1 MAKQKAKA
9 IDDLL
14 ETGQLIELREIITGL
29 DNSSLDRLQK
39 LMKDPH
45 EFALEISDLLPF
57 SIRQLIEKGSINIA
71 DLLPFFED
79 IIQESIQRNPE
90 RLANLL
96 FPIMGPAIRKAVSED
111 LRKMIESLNK
121 GLESGISPKHLKW
134 RTQALFSQKSYTEIM
149 LSKAYVFHVKHIFL
163 IHKETALLLH
173 QVRDQKIAAIE
184 ADMVASMLS
193 AITDFVQDS
202 FHTSARENVET
213 IKIGETNLWIEEG
226 PYAVIAAVVEGNP
239 PPALRQTMQ
248 EAVEAVHYNHHADL
262 EKFSGETSIFEHTE
276 KFLKNCLQSEKVEK
290 KSKPPYFALI
300 LIFILLGVSGYF
312 LVKHFQNKSRHNAII
327 ETFRNE
333 PGYLISHNTIQ
344 NNQLVLHG
352 LRDALAK
359 PPQLL
364 LSTLAFE
371 IENVDFRFQEFV
383 STDSAFVIKR
393 AIEVLNPTASVALK
407 FQSGVLT
414 ISGKADENWVSE
426 VNNTYHKVWGVKA
439 LRWELAQAAAPKR
452 DLSWIIKDIEA
463 YNFIF
468 EFNDV
473 SMNEVQKRQ
482 FEKLKSTAL
491 LLDEFNQTQGE
502 KHLIMIE
509 SFTSKA
515 SNKAANTR
523 VALSRAESF
532 MEMLNKAGVPAGL
545 MEATVEYNEDLT
557 TPMPVRSV
565 GFEVVKKTK

>member
-1 MAKQKAKA
+1 MAEQKVK
-9 IDDLL
+9 DVGNLL
-14 ETGQLIELREIITGL
+14 EKTQLKELREIITGL
-29 DNSSLDRLQK
+29 DNTSLERLQK
-39 LMKDPH
+39 LMTDPH

-57 SIRQLIEKGSINIA
+57 SIRRLIEKGSINIA

-79 IIQESIQRNPE
+79 IIQESIQRNPQ

-134 RTQALFSQKSYTEIM
+134 RMQALFSQKSYTEIM

-173 QVRDQKIAAIE
+173 QVRDPKIASIE
-184 ADMVASMLS
+184 ADMIASMLS

-202 FHTSARENVET
+202 FQTSTRENVET

-239 PPALRQTMQ
+239 PPRLRQTMQ
-248 EAVEAVHYNHHADL
+248 EAIEAVHYNHRADL
-262 EKFSGETSIFEHTE
+262 EKFSGETSVFEHTE

-300 LIFILLGVSGYF
+300 LLFIALGVAGYF
-312 LVKHFQNKSRHNAII
+312 LVQHFQNKSRRNTLI
-327 ETFRNE
+327 EAFRNE
-333 PGYLISHNTIQ
+333 PGYLISHSTNQ

-352 LRDALAK
+352 LRDALSR
-359 PPQLL
+359 PPQQ
-364 LSTLAFE
+364 LASDADFDPSE
-371 IENVDFRFQEFV
+371 LQFRFQQFV

-393 AIEVLNPTASVALK
+393 AMEVLDPPASAALM

-414 ISGKADENWVSE
+414 ISGKADENWVAKVKSD
-426 VNNTYHKVWGVKA
+426 YHKVWGVKA
-439 LRWELAQAAAPKR
+439 LRWELAQAAPPKR
-452 DLSWIIKDIEA
+452 DLSWIIGDIEA
-463 YNFIF
+463 YNFVF
-468 EFNDV
+468 EFNDI

-502 KHLIMIE
+502 NHLIQIE
-509 SFTSKA
+509 SFTSNA
-515 SNKAANTR
+515 NNKAANTK
-523 VALSRAESF
+523 VALTRAESF
-532 MEMLNKAGVPAGL
+532 MALLNEAGVPAAL
-545 MEATVEYNEDLT
+545 MEATVVYNEDLER
-557 TPMPVRSV
+557 PMPVRSV
-565 GFEVVKKTK
+565 GFEVVRK